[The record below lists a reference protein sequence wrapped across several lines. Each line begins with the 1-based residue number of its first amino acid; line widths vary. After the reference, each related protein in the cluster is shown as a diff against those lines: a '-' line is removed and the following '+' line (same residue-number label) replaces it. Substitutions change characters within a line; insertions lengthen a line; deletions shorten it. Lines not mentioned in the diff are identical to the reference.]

1 MLTTARFVELVK
13 FNEEY
18 LNPPNFSKEREGK
31 EEPVIHYKDFKP
43 IFKLLN
49 PLIINNNKLSAL
61 VHKLLCVTPCLTEI
75 KIKPN
80 YY

>member
-18 LNPPNFSKEREGK
+18 LNPRNFHKEQDGK
-31 EEPVIHYKDFKP
+31 EPTIHYEDFKL

-49 PLIINNNKLSAL
+49 PLINNNKKLSAL
-61 VHKLLCVTPCLTEI
+61 VHKLLCVTPRLT
-75 KIKPN
+75 KITIQP
-80 YY
+80 YYY

>member
-18 LNPPNFSKEREGK
+18 LNPRNFPEEQDEN
-31 EEPVIHYKDFKP
+31 EEPIIHYEDFKP

-49 PLIINNNKLSAL
+49 SLINNKKLSAL
-61 VHKLLCVTPCLTEI
+61 VHKLLCVTPRLTEI
-75 KIKPN
+75 TTKSD